1 MEFTPIKV
9 AFNDYGL
16 NQTVKEYNNY
26 KNHFQIYI
34 DKIMLRPNLQQL
46 FLKN

>member
-16 NQTVKEYNNY
+16 NQTVKD
-26 KNHFQIYI
+26 II
-34 DKIMLRPNLQQL
+34 P
-46 FLKN
+46 LKNWTTI